1 MLQEPRIEE
10 KSRVT
15 LTGLAEFTDNTTWI
29 GGQTGLLGIAGV
41 TGTDTQVDG

>member
-15 LTGLAEFTDNTTWI
+15 LTGLAEFTEITTRI
-29 GGQTGLLGIAGV
+29 GGQTGLLRIA
-41 TGTDTQVDG
+41 QVDG